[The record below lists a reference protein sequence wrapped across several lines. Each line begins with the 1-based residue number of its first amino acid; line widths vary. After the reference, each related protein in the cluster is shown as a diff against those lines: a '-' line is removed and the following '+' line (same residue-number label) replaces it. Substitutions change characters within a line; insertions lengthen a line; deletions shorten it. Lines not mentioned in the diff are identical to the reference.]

1 MQKMCPTCNGSRRVR
16 REISRPWWQ
25 VLLLRPAAVDESCRE
40 CGGTGVIKG
49 SPEQEA
55 KERQAAEEK
64 ARRQAAAGR
73 KPAGAPRSAT
83 PGDVRVRELAGQF
96 DNPDEGVRLKAAIDL
111 SRCTGDAAVSALVRG
126 LKDSSPKVRGCSA
139 ESLRMLR
146 NPAAVDAL
154 VEVLMNDPQHDPV
167 YYATKAL
174 GALAT
179 PKAIEGMIS
188 ALKQRKGDISELALQ
203 LGEVRAIGAVEALL
217 DALGDN
223 DRERV
228 SAYARRHAVMALQK
242 IGDRR
247 AVPALRS
254 ALNDGDAGVRER
266 AQRALEAL
274 GA

>member
-1 MQKMCPTCNGSRRVR
+1 VQKTCPTCNGSRRVR
-16 REISRPWWQ
+16 LEISRTWWQ
-25 VLLLRPAAVDESCRE
+25 VLLLRPAAVDESCRA

-49 SPEQEA
+49 SSEQEA

-64 ARRQAAAGR
+64 ARHQAAAGR
-73 KPAGAPRSAT
+73 KPADAPRSAA
-83 PGDVRVRELAGQF
+83 PGDVRVRELAGQL

-111 SRCTGDAAVSALVRG
+111 SRCSGDAAVSALVRG
-126 LKDSSPKVRGCSA
+126 LKDSSPKVRSCSA

-146 NPAAVDAL
+146 NPTAVDAL

-179 PKAIEGMIS
+179 PKAKEGMIS

-203 LGEVRAIGAVEALL
+203 LGEVRAVGAV
-217 DALGDN
+217 DALVDALADN

-254 ALNDGDAGVRER
+254 ALNDADDGVRER

-274 GA
+274 GG

>member
-1 MQKMCPTCNGSRRVR
+1 M
-16 REISRPWWQ
+16 
-25 VLLLRPAAVDESCRE
+25 
-40 CGGTGVIKG
+40 IKG

>member
-16 REISRPWWQ
+16 REISRSWWQ

-73 KPAGAPRSAT
+73 KPAEAPRSAT

-146 NPAAVDAL
+146 NPMAVDAL

-217 DALGDN
+217 DALADN